1 MSTANRRV
9 KRWPGWVALVLV
21 VVGLF
26 AVGVTRDAGP
36 QTEGDRIDGIARRI
50 ACPICDGESVYESR
64 NNASV
69 SIRTEIEAQVRD
81 GVRTDDEIIGY
92 IADRYRGDVLLVPR
106 ATGLDTLVW
115 ALPVAALGV
124 RPRRS
129 GGRLPALAAGRT
141 RDTGAR
147 PTTTTR
153 SSSVRCVMPTNPDRL
168 AELEEERRFL
178 LRSLADLER
187 EHDAGDV
194 DVDDYQTLRDG
205 YTVRAASVLRSID
218 DGRSTAPRRAGRG
231 TGAGTSSWRWSCSSS
246 RVVSAGS
253 SPVRPGSVSPARS
266 SPDST
271 HATRSRCCSRRRGRS
286 ASRTL
291 RRRPRSTARSSSVI
305 PTTSKHSRTT
315 AGRRR
320 SRRRPPAT
328 HRPPA
333 TCSSTRSRSCR
344 GRPSSIPRTP
354 IRSASSGSSSTASSA
369 RRRWRCRT
377 SRSASPADRPPTC
390 ATWSRVSALR
400 SRPDIDD
407 A

>member
-1 MSTANRRV
+1 MSAANRRV

-21 VVGLF
+21 VVGFL

-69 SIRTEIEAQVRD
+69 SIRTEIEAQVRE

-115 ALPVAALGV
+115 ALPVAALVCGLAGLAV
-124 RPRRS
+124 AFRRWRLGPHARHRP
-129 GGRLPALAAGRT
+129 
-141 RDTGAR
+141 R

-153 SSSVRCVMPTNPDRL
+153 SSSGRCVISMNPDRL

-194 DVDDYQTLRDG
+194 DADDYQTLREG

-218 DGRSTAPRRAGRG
+218 E
-231 TGAGTSSWRWSCSSS
+231 
-246 RVVSAGS
+246 
-253 SPVRPGSVSPARS
+253 
-266 SPDST
+266 
-271 HATRSRCCSRRRGRS
+271 GRS
-286 ASRTL
+286 AAPARTDGKL
-291 RRRPRSTARSSSVI
+291 APAPGGGGRRAR
-305 PTTSKHSRTT
+305 R
-315 AGRRR
+315 RRR
-320 SRRRPPAT
+320 SRLVRRPVVRPA
-328 HRPPA
+328 
-333 TCSSTRSRSCR
+333 
-344 GRPSSIPRTP
+344 
-354 IRSASSGSSSTASSA
+354 A
-369 RRRWRCRT
+369 RR
-377 SRSASPADRPPTC
+377 PG
-390 ATWSRVSALR
+390 ALR
-400 SRPDIDD
+400 TRPTRRDPGAARPGAGTQPRGPGAGGGDLRRGHR